1 MSAHSTPQM
10 DDGGNQ
16 DGRISSN
23 LAVNV
28 ECDIELRD
36 DEDEDEDVDFNPCL
50 KEALSPDASSS
61 LSSEIEERDLIGD
74 VTDSSFGYLHNED
87 DETIPRDK
95 EIGREQ
101 GSEYQKNVASVSQ
114 SEKGSMRD
122 HETGFTSGVDVD
134 DYGTAVELGTREDAV
149 NTVFDFDDDDAIC
162 KRTRARYS
170 LASFTLDELETF
182 LQETDDDDD
191 FPNVDDEEEY
201 RKFLAAVLLGGDG
214 DGMGD
219 QENQTVDDED
229 EDEENDADFELEIE
243 EALESDLD
251 ERINRK
257 EKDETGRRPETRQN
271 KPKKA
276 SSVKDSGHLQN
287 VQRHFRPL
295 VPIMPSAPI
304 SLLSAMDRT
313 PIQPCLSSS
322 PENAVTSA
330 FTPHQLGQ
338 LHCIIYEH
346 IQLLVQVYS
355 LSVFDPARQ
364 QIALQVQG
372 LIMDLI
378 DKRNQ
383 ALAQRREPHP
393 YFCFGPPYVHPSVL
407 CELPKTWPIQ
417 LSYVQP
423 ASMDSFGQIPPSHSN
438 SVPPPAEGSHNEDQ
452 EDTLQKK
459 ERVFWLPH
467 IIGPLYSI
475 LDAAPLS
482 LAGEYINEVK
492 TAMKDYQQRYLKDTC
507 DTQFERESMFP
518 SFLDCTLGCA
528 DPKTG
533 KVASCSDGSSSLPNC
548 QSLKKTFAAELIEN
562 SKKQPVALVP
572 RVIGKLAQRFYA
584 IFNPA
589 LYPRKPPPVVIANR
603 VLFTTTEDELLAL
616 GMMEYNT
623 DWKAIQQRFLPC
635 KSKHQIFVRQKN
647 CCSSKAP
654 DNPIK
659 AVRRMKTS
667 PLTVDEVARIREGLR
682 IYKLDWFSIWKFIV
696 PYRDPSLLARQWRI
710 ALGTQ
715 KSYKTDAI
723 NRERRRL
730 YEANRRRSK
739 AKSQALS
746 EKRDNN
752 NSADDSIENEDEA
765 FVHEA
770 FLEDWR
776 PRASSTM
783 LSQPRY
789 FNLEGKN
796 VSVRSQA
803 QAYHLNQPSTPLRV
817 NCHGNIENGP
827 DAQRVGYQFT
837 PDAMKLKYPISGAT
851 SNSAKSTFCSRPYRA
866 RRSRKTQMVKLAPDL
881 PALNLPPSVRVISQS
896 AFKSYHSVASVKVT
910 TSGSGGAPNL
920 TPTRLSFTRAG
931 ASSSNMG
938 MPSQNSLA
946 GPSVTNMREDNG
958 EADLE
963 MHPLLFQ
970 SSGDGS
976 GLPYHPLK
984 WTSGMSSSFS
994 FFNGNQPQADRSLFH
1009 KEQDAS
1015 MGTLYNNLKSVET
1028 TSASCGI
1035 DFHPLLR
1042 RADGAECSAGNAA
1055 SPAQLSI
1062 SSELVKET
1070 AAGNNSSSFENA
1082 NELNLE
1088 IQLSSSSKGH
1098 QFRVRKDG
1106 AGNKRVG
1113 SIASASAFERTITPK
1128 GTKNLPN
1135 SPGGN
1140 NPNIHYFLDSSTN
1153 DCTYRMDLAGEHS
1166 LDIVMEQEELSDS
1179 DEEDNDIEED
1189 VEFECE
1195 EMTDSE
1201 PDVESDFE
1209 VAAQAQNKEV
1219 VNPESN
1225 TFTVT
1230 ESHSEQQALE
1240 DASHFHPCLT
1250 LNWAGQDKD
1259 SQAGIIT
1266 NQIIDNS
1273 VPCQPSKSSKKRTPI
1288 RKRSRAT
1295 AKTPSSEPLVLSS
1308 SNPVHL
1314 KKPGK
1319 RNSTPSNPTK
1329 PSSVAPIQCGLREL
1343 RDRIDSVKNTQKI
1356 TEAMKLVA
1364 AAKVRRAQEAVV
1376 NGRPFSETLV
1386 EVLYNINE
1394 QLQTEDVDTPLASV
1408 RPVKKVALVVI
1419 TGDRGAWTLHVGKKG
1434 NSYFL
1439 RRPYIPVDKF
1449 LEGGNLPT
1457 AKEAQAIADDVFS
1470 LFVSEEVDK
1479 VELLY
1484 TKFVSLVKSD
1494 PVIHTLLPLSPK
1506 GEICDIN
1513 GICVDAPED
1522 EFFRLTTKEGKLT
1535 FELDPVQILDALLPL
1550 YLNSQI
1556 LRALQESLASEL
1568 AARMSAMSN
1577 ASDNA
1582 SDLKKSLSTQYN
1594 RQRQAKITGEILEIV
1609 SGANATV

>member
-134 DYGTAVELGTREDAV
+134 DYGTAVELGTREDTV
-149 NTVFDFDDDDAIC
+149 ITVFDFDDDDAIC

-304 SLLSAMDRT
+304 SLLSAMERT
-313 PIQPCLSSS
+313 SIQPCLSSS

-783 LSQPRY
+783 LSQPQY

-1128 GTKNLPN
+1128 GTRNLPN

-1209 VAAQAQNKEV
+1209 VAAQAQNKKV

-1319 RNSTPSNPTK
+1319 RVCRSKLNLNTGAAPSTS
-1329 PSSVAPIQCGLREL
+1329 
-1343 RDRIDSVKNTQKI
+1343 
-1356 TEAMKLVA
+1356 
-1364 AAKVRRAQEAVV
+1364 
-1376 NGRPFSETLV
+1376 
-1386 EVLYNINE
+1386 
-1394 QLQTEDVDTPLASV
+1394 
-1408 RPVKKVALVVI
+1408 
-1419 TGDRGAWTLHVGKKG
+1419 H
-1434 NSYFL
+1434 
-1439 RRPYIPVDKF
+1439 
-1449 LEGGNLPT
+1449 
-1457 AKEAQAIADDVFS
+1457 
-1470 LFVSEEVDK
+1470 
-1479 VELLY
+1479 
-1484 TKFVSLVKSD
+1484 
-1494 PVIHTLLPLSPK
+1494 
-1506 GEICDIN
+1506 
-1513 GICVDAPED
+1513 
-1522 EFFRLTTKEGKLT
+1522 
-1535 FELDPVQILDALLPL
+1535 
-1550 YLNSQI
+1550 
-1556 LRALQESLASEL
+1556 
-1568 AARMSAMSN
+1568 
-1577 ASDNA
+1577 
-1582 SDLKKSLSTQYN
+1582 
-1594 RQRQAKITGEILEIV
+1594 
-1609 SGANATV
+1609 